1 MARTAPVSALDPQT
15 REALRAALAAL
26 EAASQALAA
35 VAAAHTPAPAPKASP
50 APEAAGDTATMW
62 GAYRPDTAGMSRA
75 EAKAARQAAFARMQA
90 DLARGAPKA
99 PKAAKA
105 AKAAKA
111 GPKGPKAE
119 PKAAEPARPYRP
131 MHDPAGP
138 ATASQLWFLH
148 LLLQVDTRT
157 PEYARLTK
165 AQAAARITALKA
177 AR

>member
-15 REALRAALAAL
+15 RETLRAALAAL

-35 VAAAHTPAPAPKASP
+35 VAAAHTAAPKGTP
-50 APEAAGDTATMW
+50 APEAARNTATMW
-62 GAYRPDTAGMSRA
+62 GAYRPDTSGMSRA
-75 EAKAARQAAFARMQA
+75 EAKAARQAAYARMQA
-90 DLARGAPKA
+90 DLAKGAPAKA
-99 PKAAKA
+99 P
-105 AKAAKA
+105 KA

-119 PKAAEPARPYRP
+119 PKAPKAAEPARPYRP
-131 MHDPAGP
+131 MQDPDGP

-165 AQAAARITALKA
+165 AQAAARITELKA